1 MACASSAWTTAK
13 ASPVRSPA
21 PGAIVARVTLAAR
34 PRPDP
39 GPGRALVDDRSVT
52 WDALP
57 VAASQ
62 TADVTV
68 WAALSLVG
76 LPR

>member
-1 MACASSAWTTAK
+1 
-13 ASPVRSPA
+13 
-21 PGAIVARVTLAAR
+21 
-34 PRPDP
+34 
-39 GPGRALVDDRSVT
+39 LVDDRSVT